1 MNECWFSSDWRQIS
15 LSRKKLSSNL
25 RLDVALIDGLE
36 VCHWNIFESEIH
48 IFAPEI
54 FDKEIS
60 GDDVLVSSLPVG
72 SLWSHL
78 SDQHSQ
84 VRPDSEGRSRMLE
97 MFWSARK
104 SEVITWTAPHCRC
117 DQHHQSPAV
126 SVQFPYHP
134 PPPSLSWSNYKV
146 EHFKVQDSALL
157 CHEATSQVLKA
168 PKALSSPY

>member
-97 MFWSARK
+97 MFWSA
-104 SEVITWTAPHCRC
+104 
-117 DQHHQSPAV
+117 
-126 SVQFPYHP
+126 
-134 PPPSLSWSNYKV
+134 
-146 EHFKVQDSALL
+146 
-157 CHEATSQVLKA
+157 TSQEVRSYHMDSTALQVWPASSEPCSECTVSISPTSPLSVVEQLCTKWNISRSKNQLSYVMKPHLKD
-168 PKALSSPY
+168 LSSPY